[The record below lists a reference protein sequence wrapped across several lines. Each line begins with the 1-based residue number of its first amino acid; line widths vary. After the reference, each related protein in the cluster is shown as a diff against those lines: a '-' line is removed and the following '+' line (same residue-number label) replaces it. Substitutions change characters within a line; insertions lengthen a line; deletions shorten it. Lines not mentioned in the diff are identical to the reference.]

1 MSSANRR
8 PYLTASAI
16 SQELL
21 NAASDNLA
29 NQIELI
35 VDIEAPDGSI
45 IRASDRNKYVGEH
58 FYEALTR
65 FPDVSRTIGEF
76 LGQGIVFSEMTFE
89 LSNVDGR
96 YNKFLPGGA
105 SFAGWVGRLVTVKIG
120 LRDVASSYV
129 QIFKGAITEE
139 GGFSRS
145 VKSITIKARDVLEK
159 INKSFPSD
167 VFSRALFPKI
177 DEDLINTTIPV
188 IYGDWTVNVLPNLA
202 SVPAVVINGGDIYV
216 TGDSLDVT
224 VTLSPD
230 AFTPVIFTAVNHKLD
245 VGKEIT
251 ISSDNPNFPNT
262 LLGNHYIKSVTPNEF
277 TIGPQNSGA
286 HVLQTGDVTGNHD
299 ATKPNHILNTNVACV
314 ISANTNSLFDTDHV
328 YVKRSDSYYQIP
340 HTLILNVSG
349 NKNSFQIQHNDNSF
363 KIGDEH
369 WIYATSDE
377 IFVRVKGKPLNGTDQ
392 ENMVAIAQDI
402 LTTYGNV
409 SSGEFDTSWTTLKN
423 KNTPS
428 QSAIASIKS
437 RAYIFE
443 PQNTMEYVV
452 SLLEQVRVELFV
464 NRSQKIALSSLH
476 WEDFNA
482 TPNFQLSNWDIEK
495 DSLVPQI
502 DDRNNFNRVRAVFSY
517 LPDVNDNAF
526 STRYFRNQA
535 AINQAGK
542 EITKLLVYPNLHDA
556 SQVEAQVQETL
567 KLVSGYREIIV
578 CSVTTRAILK
588 DIGDWVLL
596 NVQIGSTVFSNVP
609 CQIRDISYSPQ
620 GLKLPV
626 RLWSFAMLP
635 FGSWNPSYAGTV
647 GGQNATITAE

>member
-1 MSSANRR
+1 MSSSNRQ
-8 PYLTASAI
+8 PYLNASAI

-21 NAASDNLA
+21 NASSDNLA

-35 VDIEAPDGSI
+35 VEIEAPDGSI

-58 FYEALTR
+58 FYEALTK
-65 FPDVSRTIGEF
+65 FPDVARTIGEF
-76 LGQGIVFSEMTFE
+76 LGQGIVFSEMQFE

-96 YNKFLPGGA
+96 FNKFLPGGSA
-105 SFAGWVGRLVTVKIG
+105 FAGWVGRLVTVKIG

-129 QIFKGAITEE
+129 QVFRGAITEE

-145 VKSITIKARDVLEK
+145 VKSITVKARDVLEK
-159 INKSFPSD
+159 INKNFPSD
-167 VFSRALFPKI
+167 TFSKALFPKI
-177 DEDLINTTIPV
+177 DEDLVNKTIPL
-188 IYGDWTVNVLPNLA
+188 IYGDWTINILPNLA

-216 TGDSLDVT
+216 TGDSIDVR

-230 AFTPVIFTAVNHKLD
+230 AFTPVIFTAINHKLD

-251 ISSDNPNFPNT
+251 ISSDNPNFPST
-262 LLGNHYIKSVTPNEF
+262 LLGNHFIKSVTPNEF
-277 TIGPQNSGA
+277 TIGPQNGGA

-299 ATKPNHILNTNVACV
+299 ATKPEHIANTNVACV
-314 ISANTNSLFDTDHV
+314 ISSNPNSLFDTDHV
-328 YVKRSDSYYQIP
+328 FVKRGDSYYQIP
-340 HTLILNVSG
+340 HQLIVSVSSNLNA
-349 NKNSFQIQHNDNSF
+349 FQIQHNDNRF
-363 KIGDEH
+363 KIADER

-377 IFVRVKGKPLNGTDQ
+377 IFVRVKGKPLNSTDQ
-392 ENMVAIAQDI
+392 ENMVAIASDI
-402 LTTYGNV
+402 LTTYGGV
-409 SSGEFDTSWTTLKN
+409 LPSELDASWTTFKN
-423 KNTPS
+423 KSSPS

-443 PQNTMEYVV
+443 PQNTMEYAV
-452 SLLEQVRVELFV
+452 SLLEQVRLELFV

-476 WEDFNA
+476 WEDFDDSP
-482 TPNFQLSNWDIEK
+482 TFQISNWDIEK
-495 DSLVPQI
+495 DSLIPQI
-502 DDRNNFNRVRAVFSY
+502 DDRNNFNRVRAVYSY
-517 LPDVNDNAF
+517 LPDLNDNAF

-535 AINQAGK
+535 AISQAGK
-542 EITKLLVYPNLHDA
+542 EITKLLVYPNLHDMA
-556 SQVEAQVQETL
+556 QVEAQVQETL

-578 CSVTTRAILK
+578 CSLTTRAILK
-588 DIGDWVLL
+588 DIGDWVYL
-596 NVQIGSTVFSNVP
+596 NVQIGSTIFSNVP

-635 FGSWNPSYAGTV
+635 FGSWSPSYTGTV